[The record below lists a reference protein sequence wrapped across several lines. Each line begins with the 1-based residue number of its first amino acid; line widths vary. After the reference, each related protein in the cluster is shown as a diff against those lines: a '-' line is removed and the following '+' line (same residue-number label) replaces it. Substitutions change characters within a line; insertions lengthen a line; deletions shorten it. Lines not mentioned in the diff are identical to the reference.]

1 MQRVPSATRL
11 RATLPAP
18 PIITSVRLTAI
29 TGVGAS
35 GEMRVT
41 SP

>member
-1 MQRVPSATRL
+1 ML

-18 PIITSVRLTAI
+18 PISIALCLTAS

>member
-1 MQRVPSATRL
+1 MQRAPSAAIL
-11 RATLPAP
+11 RATVPAP
-18 PIITSVRLTAI
+18 PISATLCLTAR

-35 GEMRVT
+35 GEMRDT